1 VTELLRVP
9 LGRDGDLVK
18 VRASV
23 RQAGAML
30 GLTGQD
36 QTRLA
41 TASAEVARSTGA
53 AGGGTMR
60 LSVEPEQGT
69 AGLLTVE
76 FTPATPGRPLDAHEE
91 IGVLERL
98 LDRFDLGADR
108 WSLGKRLPAD
118 EPLSAARLDAVAQAL
133 AHDTDVD
140 PVVVLHEQ
148 NSELASTLVQL
159 RSRESELVRLNEEL
173 AQTNRGVLALYS
185 ELERSAEQVRIAQ
198 RLVFTE
204 LEDALRPPPPS
215 LPGVELAIRYLPAQ
229 TNSPTGG
236 DLYDWLVLPDG
247 WLHISVVDVVGHGV
261 ASTRTALDVTHALRT
276 LSREGHPLGDLVA
289 LADSLLA
296 GTGSLATVLLVRLH
310 PGTGD
315 VEIAAGPAG
324 AGGRAGRLPGG
335 EGTPDRLPRGREP
348 RRHPVPA
355 RARGHAGALHRRH
368 DRGGV
373 GHRRGPRDTAHGRA
387 QVARTPAGRRP
398 GGDARHRPRRG
409 DPARRRPPAR
419 RAQHRPLTH
428 RESNRVTRSGW
439 AENGL
444 AHSDGVPVIGWAS
457 VTTTNGVPG

>member
-315 VEIAAGPAG
+315 VEIAAGGHPPVLLVRADGPVGYLEAKGRPIGFPGAGSRGATRCRLGPGDTLVLYTDGMIEAGSDIDEGLETLRTAGLRLRGRPLDDVLEGMLDTVRAG
-324 AGGRAGRLPGG
+324 ATLRDDALLLGVRSTGR
-335 EGTPDRLPRGREP
+335 
-348 RRHPVPA
+348 
-355 RARGHAGALHRRH
+355 
-368 DRGGV
+368 
-373 GHRRGPRDTAHGRA
+373 
-387 QVARTPAGRRP
+387 
-398 GGDARHRPRRG
+398 
-409 DPARRRPPAR
+409 
-419 RAQHRPLTH
+419 
-428 RESNRVTRSGW
+428 
-439 AENGL
+439 
-444 AHSDGVPVIGWAS
+444 
-457 VTTTNGVPG
+457 